1 MPGIAAVGASRPLAE
16 RGVVL
21 GRIELG
27 GVRGEVVDVKAAMIG
42 QERTDL
48 ATSMDGATIPQQ
60 VDGTAQ
66 VAEQMLEEGADVE
79 AREIRGR
86 HWR

>member
-1 MPGIAAVGASRPLAE
+1 
-16 RGVVL
+16 
-21 GRIELG
+21 
-27 GVRGEVVDVKAAMIG
+27 VDVKAAMIG

-48 ATSMDGATIPQQ
+48 ATSMDGAAIPQQ

-79 AREIRGR
+79 AREISRPTPEIGR
-86 HWR
+86 QAPPSWRHGQAATD